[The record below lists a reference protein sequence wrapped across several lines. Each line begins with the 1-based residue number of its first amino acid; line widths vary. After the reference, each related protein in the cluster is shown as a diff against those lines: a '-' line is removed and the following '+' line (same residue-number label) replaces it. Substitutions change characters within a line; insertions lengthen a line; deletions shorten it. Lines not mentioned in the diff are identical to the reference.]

1 MRTTNHQMQLGSAL
15 IVYAGNRYR
24 QTKEPV
30 QVGDVIWLSYL
41 NYKYVNACAL
51 VEAVSEAERPTY
63 TVRMLGKSYTV
74 YPWYKKNDDVILAV
88 YRKRPNR
95 QEREERQG

>member
-1 MRTTNHQMQLGSAL
+1 MRTTNHQMQLGSAF

-41 NYKYVNACAL
+41 NYKYVNTCAL

-63 TVRMLGKSYTV
+63 TV
-74 YPWYKKNDDVILAV
+74 YPWHKKNDDVILAV